1 MKNRSIRL
9 LAVLAL
15 ICMAL
20 IGLAC
25 AAQAEDDEKFEK
37 EFRWFSSAA
46 EPSVSN
52 DEELDMGGSC
62 TVTIKVKNLSTRGE
76 GSVMLEVF
84 EEATTETVL
93 STDPIFAG
101 EEQEYQVPMK
111 KGMYHLY
118 IYADASYLVT
128 VSGEYTPQLS
138 ASKLVLVKGAQ
149 KTVKVSYTAGASA
162 KWSTG
167 DPDVATV
174 NQSGVITGR
183 GTGATDISC
192 KVGKR
197 TLRVKVF
204 VAGLNEKKATLKAG
218 ASKTFKVNF
227 AGGAKLKW
235 SSSNK
240 MVATV
245 NSNGVVKAVGAGK
258 ATISVRLNGN
268 SKLVLKAT
276 VKVTPKLSSSSV
288 AIFKGKTATLKLT
301 GGGNAKASWSSSNK
315 KVATV
320 NSKGVVKGVGTGTCT
335 IICKVSGV
343 TLKCKVTVWTK
354 QSLYNKVKPVDG
366 FFTRSSLGYDCIYVY
381 FKNNTGLTVNRVDFK
396 VYSFSASGRKIK
408 AYNYYDYYNCW
419 FSSRVKPGESYLGGW
434 NLNGISNAS
443 YVTITIT
450 KFRLANGTTISI
462 PKAKQRTYRMSR

>member
-15 ICMAL
+15 ICVAL

-138 ASKLVLVKGAQ
+138 AAKLVLVKGAQ
-149 KTVKVSYTAGASA
+149 RTVKVSYTAGASA

-240 MVATV
+240 KVATV

-268 SKLVLKAT
+268 SNGEGNAQAVQLQRCHFQGENRYPEIDGRRKGQGVLEFFQQKGGHRQ
-276 VKVTPKLSSSSV
+276 
-288 AIFKGKTATLKLT
+288 FKGRGQGRRHRYLHHYLQGQRRDAEMQ
-301 GGGNAKASWSSSNK
+301 GD
-315 KVATV
+315 
-320 NSKGVVKGVGTGTCT
+320 GVD
-335 IICKVSGV
+335 
-343 TLKCKVTVWTK
+343 
-354 QSLYNKVKPVDG
+354 QAEPVQQ
-366 FFTRSSLGYDCIYVY
+366 
-381 FKNNTGLTVNRVDFK
+381 
-396 VYSFSASGRKIK
+396 
-408 AYNYYDYYNCW
+408 
-419 FSSRVKPGESYLGGW
+419 GEAG
-434 NLNGISNAS
+434 
-443 YVTITIT
+443 
-450 KFRLANGTTISI
+450 
-462 PKAKQRTYRMSR
+462 